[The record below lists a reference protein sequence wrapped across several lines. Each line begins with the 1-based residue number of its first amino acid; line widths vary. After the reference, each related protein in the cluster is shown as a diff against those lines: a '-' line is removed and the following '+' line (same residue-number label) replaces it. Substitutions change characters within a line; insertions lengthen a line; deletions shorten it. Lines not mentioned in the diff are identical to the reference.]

1 MKTLTGLDA
10 TFLYLETPEMP
21 MHVGS
26 FNLCELPKGF
36 RGSFHK
42 AVTKHLALRM
52 HLAPVFSRKLVF
64 MPLDLGHPLWVEA
77 DSVDISFHVR
87 RVGPPQASTAPRG
100 AAQHTKWQAW
110 GPTAPAAQTARRKA
124 MRR

>member
-1 MKTLTGLDA
+1 MKSLTGLDA

-26 FNLCELPKGF
+26 FNLCCLPAGF
-36 RGSFHK
+36 KGSFHE
-42 AVTKHLALRM
+42 AVMAHIGKRM

-77 DSVDISFHVR
+77 DSVDIAATKRWPLQGCRSW
-87 RVGPPQASTAPRG
+87 PG
-100 AAQHTKWQAW
+100 AA
-110 GPTAPAAQTARRKA
+110 P
-124 MRR
+124 